1 MRARLETLGFES
13 LAGWN
18 DDDHLAALRAFE
30 RSARTLAGGR
40 ESARPAQPAS
50 PELIATARAALRATV
65 AAERDARLFFETQ
78 FRPFRIV
85 PEQGAAFLTGYYE
98 PRVPGSMVET
108 DEFRWPILARP
119 ADLVTFA
126 PDAAPSGFPEGVS
139 GARRLGDGSHVPYA
153 DRAQIEAERLD
164 PIVWVQDAV
173 EAFLIQVQG
182 SAQVEFPDGR
192 RARLAYDGRN
202 GLPYTSI
209 GRILIDTGEIAESA
223 MSLSSLKAWLRI
235 DGERGLK
242 LMRRNRSFVFFKLV
256 DDFDPRLGPV
266 AGAGVALTALR
277 SIAVDRTI
285 WAYGLPF
292 WIDAELPWADET
304 ARAFR
309 RLMIAQDT
317 GSAIVGPARADLF
330 FGSGEAAGA
339 RAGAIRHK
347 GRSSCSCRAARAG
360 ERGAASSTSP
370 EAPQRRGDR
379 ALDRGRAR
387 G

>member
-1 MRARLETLGFES
+1 VRARLETLGFES

-30 RSARTLAGGR
+30 RSARMLAGGR

-50 PELIATARAALRATV
+50 PELVATARAALREGV
-65 AAERDARLFFETQ
+65 AAERDPRLFFETQ
-78 FRPFRIV
+78 FRPFRVV
-85 PEQGAAFLTGYYE
+85 PEDGAGFLTGYYE
-98 PRVPGSMVET
+98 PCVSGSMVET

-126 PDAAPSGFPEGVS
+126 PNTAPSVFPAGVS

-153 DRAQIEAERLD
+153 DRAEIEAERLD
-164 PIVWVQDAV
+164 PIVWVRDAV

-182 SAQVEFPDGR
+182 SAQLEFPDGR

-209 GRILIDTGEIAESA
+209 GRILIETGEIAESA

-285 WAYGLPF
+285 WAYGLPC
-292 WIDAELPWADET
+292 WIDAELPWAGET

-339 RAGAIRHK
+339 RAGAIRHEGEVVVLLPRGE
-347 GRSSCSCRAARAG
+347 GR
-360 ERGAASSTSP
+360 
-370 EAPQRRGDR
+370 
-379 ALDRGRAR
+379 
-387 G
+387 

>member
-1 MRARLETLGFES
+1 VRARLETLGFES

-30 RSARTLAGGR
+30 RSARMLTGGR

-50 PELIATARAALRATV
+50 PELIATARSALRESV
-65 AAERDARLFFETQ
+65 AAERDPRLFFETQ
-78 FRPFRIV
+78 FRPFRVV
-85 PEQGAAFLTGYYE
+85 PEQGAGFLTGYYE
-98 PRVPGSMVET
+98 PCVSGSMVET

-119 ADLVTFA
+119 ADLVTLA
-126 PDAAPSGFPEGVS
+126 PNTAPSGFPAGVS
-139 GARRLGDGSHVPYA
+139 GARRLGDGLLIPYA
-153 DRAQIEAERLD
+153 DRAEIEAERLD
-164 PIVWVQDAV
+164 PVVWVQDAV

-182 SAQVEFPDGR
+182 SAQLEFPDGR

-304 ARAFR
+304 VRAFR
-309 RLMIAQDT
+309 QLTIAQDT

-339 RAGAIRHK
+339 RAGAIRHEAEVVVLLPRGE
-347 GRSSCSCRAARAG
+347 GR
-360 ERGAASSTSP
+360 
-370 EAPQRRGDR
+370 
-379 ALDRGRAR
+379 
-387 G
+387 

>member
-1 MRARLETLGFES
+1 MR
-13 LAGWN
+13 
-18 DDDHLAALRAFE
+18 
-30 RSARTLAGGR
+30 
-40 ESARPAQPAS
+40 
-50 PELIATARAALRATV
+50 
-65 AAERDARLFFETQ
+65 
-78 FRPFRIV
+78 FRPCRVI
-85 PEQGAAFLTGYYE
+85 PEEGAGFLTGYYE
-98 PRVPGSMVET
+98 PRVAASIAET
-108 DEFRWPILARP
+108 AEFGWPILGRP
-119 ADLVTFA
+119 GDLVSFT
-126 PDAAPSGFPEGVS
+126 PGAAPAGLPDGVS
-139 GARRLGDGSHVPYA
+139 GARRLPDGSLVPYA
-153 DRAQIEAERLD
+153 DRGQIEAERAD
-164 PIVWVQDAV
+164 PVVWVRDAV

-209 GRILIDTGEIAESA
+209 GRILIETGEIAESA
-223 MSLSSLKAWLRI
+223 MSLSSLKAWLRS
-235 DGERGLK
+235 DPERGLE

-256 DDFDPRLGPV
+256 GDFDPTLGPV

-304 ARAFR
+304 PRAFR

-330 FGSGEAAGA
+330 FGGGDAAGA

-347 GRSSCSCRAARAG
+347 GEVVVLMPREENA
-360 ERGAASSTSP
+360 
-370 EAPQRRGDR
+370 
-379 ALDRGRAR
+379 
-387 G
+387 